1 MNKIIE
7 LTYDASS
14 IMKETAIRNC
24 FLQSKALDGLTEKDV
39 KIDIFLPV
47 RLPGNS
53 TEMKVTLSFLG
64 FPIAARRRMRKF
76 EASMEPV
83 KDLLL
88 KRVVV

>member
-1 MNKIIE
+1 MKKAIE

-24 FLQSKALDGLTEKDV
+24 FLQSEALDGLTDEDV

-53 TEMKVTLSFLG
+53 TEMKITLSFLG
-64 FPIAARRRMRKF
+64 FPTVARRRIKRF
-76 EASMEPV
+76 EMSMEPV

-88 KRVVV
+88 KRVVA

>member
-1 MNKIIE
+1 MKKAIE

-14 IMKETAIRNC
+14 LMKENAIRNC
-24 FLQSKALDGLTEKDV
+24 LLQSDALDGLTEEDV
-39 KIDIFLPV
+39 KLHVFPPV

-53 TEMKVTLSFLG
+53 TEMKITLEFLG
-64 FPIAARRRMRKF
+64 FPMVARRRMRRF

-83 KDLLL
+83 KNLLL